1 MVSGYKKK
9 SILAYLKKI
18 KTHIKKKIINGF
30 AVHKELCKKKNY
42 DQVAFL
48 EETQMCY
55 LSTATVIVSDSRFR
69 S

>member
-1 MVSGYKKK
+1 MVLLY
-9 SILAYLKKI
+9 I
-18 KTHIKKKIINGF
+18 KNS
-30 AVHKELCKKKNY
+30 VKKNY

>member
-1 MVSGYKKK
+1 MVLLYIKNSVKKK
-9 SILAYLKKI
+9 S
-18 KTHIKKKIINGF
+18 
-30 AVHKELCKKKNY
+30 Y